1 MNRRKSN
8 AVTFYTHLGLRSKML
23 IIFILILVIPLSL
36 QGILTYYEFSASV
49 ERRSADYST
58 QIVGQIN
65 RNLDRT
71 LLEMQRLSLM
81 PLYDTQ
87 VLAIVKKYSQPQF
100 ALTRPTLA
108 EMEKMFL
115 YISGSAY
122 NRSEVKGIQIIAN
135 NGFIFTNVDSS
146 MMNFY
151 ADVRQEDW
159 FRKVQVAD
167 GAWVVIPQH
176 QPNYYNES
184 SSQVFSVARMIR
196 EPDKNDVIGMIKIDL
211 KLDVFRQILSNVKFE
226 EKGSMLVVN
235 ERNEL
240 LFEESSSNLEP
251 RFAKTL
257 RDTKQPNE
265 NAVRDLVLNGQRFL
279 TIVDYSD
286 YSGLKVIDF
295 IPVDSLLSETKKL
308 RNFTIV
314 IAVIFVVAAIIL
326 SFIFSYHLSSPL
338 IRLKQ
343 KMQLLERG
351 QFNQSVPVMSQ
362 DEIGQ
367 LSRGFNRMAEE
378 INHLIKEVYLI
389 GLREKEAE
397 LAALQSQINP
407 HFIYNTL
414 ESINMKALER
424 ENYEV
429 SDMVST
435 LGQLMRYTVD
445 QYDRLVLLKEEL
457 ASVGSYAKIQQLRYG
472 DRLRIIFDIEP
483 GLERSLV
490 PKLLLQPLVEN
501 SIFHGVG
508 DKPEG
513 GTIWISAVRF
523 SDDLLLTVR
532 DDGIGMT
539 ESEVERLRLS
549 LTSPLPDGERKQG
562 VALRNINQ
570 RLVLMFGS
578 SYELQFDG
586 SPDQG
591 MAFTITIPITER
603 MSGDV
608 QNSAG

>member
-1 MNRRKSN
+1 
-8 AVTFYTHLGLRSKML
+8 ML
-23 IIFILILVIPLSL
+23 IIFIMILVIPLSL
-36 QGILTYYEFSASV
+36 QGILTYYEFSSTV

-65 RNLDRT
+65 RNLDRA

-87 VLAIVKKYSQPQF
+87 VLTILDKYSQSQF
-100 ALTRPTLA
+100 VQTRPTLA

-146 MMNFY
+146 IMNFY
-151 ADVRQEDW
+151 VDVRQEDW
-159 FRKVQVAD
+159 FRRVQVAD

-176 QPNYYNES
+176 KPNYYNES
-184 SSQVFSVARMIR
+184 SQQIFSIARMIR
-196 EPDKNDVIGMIKIDL
+196 QPDKNDVIGMIKIDL

-235 ERNEL
+235 GQNEL

-251 RFAKTL
+251 RLAEAL
-257 RDTKQPNE
+257 RGTQQPNE
-265 NAVRDLVLNGQRFL
+265 NAVRDLVLDGRRFL

-308 RNFTIV
+308 RNFTIL
-314 IAVIFVVAAIIL
+314 IAVIFVVAAGIL

-343 KMQLLERG
+343 KMQLVERG

-378 INHLIKEVYLI
+378 INHLIKEVYWI

-445 QYDRLVLLKEEL
+445 HNDRLVLLEEEL

-472 DRLRIIFDIEP
+472 DRLRFIFDIEP
-483 GLERSLV
+483 DVSCAYV

-508 DKPEG
+508 DKPQG
-513 GTIWISAVRF
+513 GTIWIAAVRF
-523 SDDLLLTVR
+523 GDDLLLTVR

-539 ESEVERLRLS
+539 ESQIERLRLS

-586 SPDQG
+586 SPGQG
-591 MAFTITIPITER
+591 IAVTITIPITER
-603 MSGDV
+603 KSGDV
-608 QNSAG
+608 QNFAG

>member
-1 MNRRKSN
+1 MNRRRN
-8 AVTFYTHLGLRSKML
+8 PTFSLYSHLGLRSKIFL
-23 IIFILILVIPLSL
+23 IFILILVIPLSL

-49 ERRSADYST
+49 QRRSADYST

-87 VLAIVKKYSQPQF
+87 VLTILHKYSQPEF
-100 ALTRPTLA
+100 AQTRPSLA

-122 NRSEVKGIQIIAN
+122 NRSEVKGIQIIAD
-135 NGFIFTNVDSS
+135 NGFMFTNVDSS

-151 ADVRQEDW
+151 VDVRQEDW
-159 FRKVQVAD
+159 YRRVLLAD
-167 GAWVVIPQH
+167 GAWVIIPRH
-176 QPNYYNES
+176 QPSYYNQS
-184 SSQVFSVARMIR
+184 STQVFSVARMIR
-196 EPDKNDVIGMIKIDL
+196 EPDKNNVIGMIKIDL
-211 KLDVFRQILSNVKFE
+211 KLDVFKQILSNVKFE
-226 EKGSMLVVN
+226 EKGSILVVN
-235 ERNEL
+235 DRNEF
-240 LFEESSSNLEP
+240 LFEESSPTLEP
-251 RFAKTL
+251 RFAAVFRSTN
-257 RDTKQPNE
+257 PSNE
-265 NAVRDLVLNGQRFL
+265 NTVKHLVLDGRRFL
-279 TIVDYSD
+279 AIVDYSD

-295 IPVDSLLSETKKL
+295 IPVDSLLLETKNL
-308 RNFTIV
+308 RNFTI
-314 IAVIFVVAAIIL
+314 IMAVIFVVATGIL
-326 SFIFSYHLSSPL
+326 SFFFSYNLSSPL
-338 IRLKQ
+338 IQLKR
-343 KMQLLERG
+343 KMQLIEIG
-351 QFNQSVPVMSQ
+351 QFDQSVPVVSQ

-367 LSRGFNRMAEE
+367 LSKGFNRMAEE
-378 INHLIKEVYLI
+378 INHLVKEVYLI

-429 SDMVST
+429 SDMIST
-435 LGQLMRYTVD
+435 LGQLMRYSVD
-445 QYDRLVLLKEEL
+445 PYDRLVLLEEEL

-472 DRLRIIFDIEP
+472 NRLRFIFDIEP
-483 GLERSLV
+483 DLEHALV

-508 DKPEG
+508 DRPQG

-523 SDDLLLTVR
+523 ADDLLLTVR

-539 ESEVERLRLS
+539 ENEIERLRLS
-549 LTSPLPDGERKQG
+549 LRSSLPDDNEHKQS
-562 VALRNINQ
+562 VALRNIYQ
-570 RLVLMFGS
+570 RLLLMFGA

-586 SPDQG
+586 SPNQG
-591 MAFTITIPITER
+591 IAFTITIPITER
-603 MSGDV
+603 TIGDV
-608 QNSAG
+608 

>member
-1 MNRRKSN
+1 MNRNHSP
-8 AVTFYTHLGLRSKML
+8 AVAFYSHLGLRSKML
-23 IIFILILVIPLSL
+23 IIFVLIMVIPLTL

-71 LLEMQRLSLM
+71 LMEMQRLSLM

-87 VLAIVKKYSQPQF
+87 VLTIVKKYSQPQY
-100 ALTRPTLA
+100 AQTRPTIA

-122 NRSEVKGIQIIAN
+122 NRPEVKGIQMITN

-159 FRKVQVAD
+159 FRRVQVAD

-176 QPNYYNES
+176 QPNYYHEGS
-184 SSQVFSVARMIR
+184 PQVFSVARMIR
-196 EPDKNDVIGMIKIDL
+196 EPDKNVVIGMIKIDL
-211 KLDVFRQILSNVKFE
+211 KLDVFKEILSNVKFE

-235 ERNEL
+235 GRNEL

-265 NAVRDLVLNGQRFL
+265 NAVRDQVLNGQRFL
-279 TIVDYSD
+279 TIVDYSS

-295 IPVDSLLSETKKL
+295 IPVDSLLTETKKL
-308 RNFTIV
+308 RNFTIG
-314 IAVIFVVAAIIL
+314 IAVIFVVAAGIL
-326 SFIFSYHLSSPL
+326 SFIFSYQLSSPL

-351 QFNQSVPVMSQ
+351 QFNQSVPVISQ

-367 LSRGFNRMAEE
+367 LSRGFNRMSEE
-378 INHLIKEVYLI
+378 INRLIKEVYLI

-435 LGQLMRYTVD
+435 LGQLMRYSVD
-445 QYDRLVLLKEEL
+445 QYDRLVLLEEEL

-472 DRLRIIFDIEP
+472 NRLRFIFDIEP
-483 GLERSLV
+483 GVEHVLV

-508 DKPEG
+508 DSHTG

-523 SDDLLLTVR
+523 GDELLLTVR
-532 DDGIGMT
+532 DDGIGMS
-539 ESEVERLRLS
+539 ESEIEQLRSSLS
-549 LTSPLPDGERKQG
+549 SPLPDGERKQG

-570 RLVLMFGS
+570 RLVLMFGPL
-578 SYELQFDG
+578 YELQFDG
-586 SPDQG
+586 SPGQG
-591 MAFTITIPITER
+591 IAFTITIPITER
-603 MSGDV
+603 KNEDV
-608 QNSAG
+608 QNITG